1 MQLDVVATIQPSRRL
16 MLFTTDGAIWIQ
28 IDDETVSP
36 YPKAGQTITIRRNSF
51 GGYFCDF
58 DKRNAV
64 RCERKR

>member
-1 MQLDVVATIQPSRRL
+1 MAN
-16 MLFTTDGAIWIQ
+16 LFDICLG
-28 IDDETVSP
+28 D
-36 YPKAGQTITIRRNSF
+36 KAGQTITIRRNNF